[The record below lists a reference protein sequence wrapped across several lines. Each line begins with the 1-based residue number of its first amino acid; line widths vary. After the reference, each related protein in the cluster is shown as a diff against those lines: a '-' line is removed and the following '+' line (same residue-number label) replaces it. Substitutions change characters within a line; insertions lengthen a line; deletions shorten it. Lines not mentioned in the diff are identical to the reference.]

1 MLTINIMIILCYCI
15 FTFFNYL
22 FTFVLVGENGI
33 FECEIEGAT
42 KVTWLKNNMPLPS
55 SITHRTS
62 ITEDKENN
70 LYKLQ
75 INKVIL
81 SDSGTYTVKAEND
94 IGEST
99 STALLFVENRKL
111 LSIFNDY
118 KNYKYTF
125 NIFILSF
132 SR

>member
-1 MLTINIMIILCYCI
+1 MLLYYILLRLIICSKYNCFLITIL
-15 FTFFNYL
+15 L
-22 FTFVLVGENGI
+22 LLLVGENAT

-42 KVTWLKNNMPLPS
+42 KVTWLKNNMPLPNT
-55 SITHRTS
+55 IANRTN

-75 INKVIL
+75 LNKVIM

-94 IGEST
+94 FGESM

-111 LSIFNDY
+111 LSL
-118 KNYKYTF
+118 
-125 NIFILSF
+125 ILN
-132 SR
+132 

>member
-1 MLTINIMIILCYCI
+1 
-15 FTFFNYL
+15 
-22 FTFVLVGENGI
+22 
-33 FECEIEGAT
+33 
-42 KVTWLKNNMPLPS
+42 MPLPDT
-55 SITHRTS
+55 ITHRTN

-99 STALLFVENRKL
+99 STALLFVENRK
-111 LSIFNDY
+111 F
-118 KNYKYTF
+118 
-125 NIFILSF
+125 
-132 SR
+132 

>member
-1 MLTINIMIILCYCI
+1 
-15 FTFFNYL
+15 
-22 FTFVLVGENGI
+22 
-33 FECEIEGAT
+33 
-42 KVTWLKNNMPLPS
+42 MPLPDT
-55 SITHRTS
+55 ITHRTS
-62 ITEDKENN
+62 IVEDKENN

-111 LSIFNDY
+111 
-118 KNYKYTF
+118 
-125 NIFILSF
+125 
-132 SR
+132 